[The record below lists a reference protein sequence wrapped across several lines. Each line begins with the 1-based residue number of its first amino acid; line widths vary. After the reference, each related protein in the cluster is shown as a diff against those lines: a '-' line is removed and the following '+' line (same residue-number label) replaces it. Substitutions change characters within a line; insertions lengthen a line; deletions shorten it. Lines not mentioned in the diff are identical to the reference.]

1 MAGATLLCTVRGC
14 GEPLRRSGGS
24 WSCARGH
31 SFDVA
36 KRGYVNLLQPQDR
49 RSLDAG
55 DSAAVVA
62 ARRRLA
68 AAGYDRELIVALA
81 EELRRAAR
89 RQIAA
94 ARRRLRR
101 RLAARRSRRSCWRR
115 GRSRAGASTFLAP
128 AIDAAAR
135 QARSWLG

>member
-14 GEPLRRSGGS
+14 GQPLRRGGGS

-49 RSLDAG
+49 RSLEAG

-81 EELRRAAR
+81 EELRGLPGG
-89 RQIAA
+89 
-94 ARRRLRR
+94 RLRLLDVGCGEGSL
-101 RLAARRSRRSCWRR
+101 LAASGGPCWRR
-115 GRSRAGASTFLAP
+115 WRSRAGASTFRRRRSTP
-128 AIDAAAR
+128 RRAR
-135 QARSWLG
+135 HRGWLG